1 MKTTSRKAKSVVV
14 VEDQTAICELIIEML
29 EARGVYRVLGS
40 TADGNEGLALAKQL
54 KPDILILDILLPG
67 ISGLEVLRQL
77 HGTQP
82 DLKVLVFSAKSEKQ
96 LARGLLKVGVRGY
109 VPKSARLSELRQA
122 VDAVAAGDTW
132 FSDSFQKAMA
142 DALTAPESDVDA
154 KGSTLTEREKEIAIL
169 LAKSFS
175 SKEVAVKLEISAKAM
190 PPRIASWKIRLRLPR
205 KSTVLPQ
212 PVAVRR
218 MTVAMR
224 EGTGFASVMRVSR
237 SASRSSR

>member
-1 MKTTSRKAKSVVV
+1 MKTSVRKAKSVVV

-29 EARGVYRVLGS
+29 EARGAYRVLGS
-40 TADGNEGLALAKQL
+40 TADGHEGLALAKQL

-77 HGTQP
+77 HDTQP
-82 DLKVLVFSAKSEKQ
+82 DLKVLIFSAKSEKQ
-96 LARGLLKVGVRGY
+96 IARGLLKAGVRGY

-132 FSDSFQKAMA
+132 FSETFQKAMA

-154 KGSTLTEREKEIAIL
+154 KGATLTEREKEIAIL

-175 SKEVAVKLEISAKAM
+175 SKEVAVKLDISAKTVENHRTNLMRKLGVHDVAGV
-190 PPRIASWKIRLRLPR
+190 IRF
-205 KSTVLPQ
+205 V
-212 PVAVRR
+212 VRQGLYDP
-218 MTVAMR
+218 T
-224 EGTGFASVMRVSR
+224 EG
-237 SASRSSR
+237 

>member
-175 SKEVAVKLEISAKAM
+175 SKEVAVKLEISAKTVENHRTNLMRKLGVHDVAGV
-190 PPRIASWKIRLRLPR
+190 IRY
-205 KSTVLPQ
+205 V
-212 PVAVRR
+212 VRQGLYDPS
-218 MTVAMR
+218 
-224 EGTGFASVMRVSR
+224 EG
-237 SASRSSR
+237 

>member
-1 MKTTSRKAKSVVV
+1 MKITSRKAKSVVV

-154 KGSTLTEREKEIAIL
+154 KGTTLTEREKEIAIL

-175 SKEVAVKLEISAKAM
+175 SKEVAVKLDISAKTVENHRTNLMRKLGVHDVAGV
-190 PPRIASWKIRLRLPR
+190 IRY
-205 KSTVLPQ
+205 V
-212 PVAVRR
+212 VRQGLYDPS
-218 MTVAMR
+218 
-224 EGTGFASVMRVSR
+224 EG
-237 SASRSSR
+237 

>member
-67 ISGLEVLRQL
+67 ISGLEILRQL
-77 HGTQP
+77 HDSQP

-175 SKEVAVKLEISAKAM
+175 SKEVAVKLDISAKTVENHRTNLMRKLGVHDVAGV
-190 PPRIASWKIRLRLPR
+190 IRF
-205 KSTVLPQ
+205 V
-212 PVAVRR
+212 VRQGLYDP
-218 MTVAMR
+218 T
-224 EGTGFASVMRVSR
+224 EG
-237 SASRSSR
+237 

>member
-29 EARGVYRVLGS
+29 EARGIYRVLGS

-122 VDAVAAGDTW
+122 VDPPAAGDTW

-154 KGSTLTEREKEIAIL
+154 KAPRSRN
-169 LAKSFS
+169 AK
-175 SKEVAVKLEISAKAM
+175 K
-190 PPRIASWKIRLRLPR
+190 
-205 KSTVLPQ
+205 KSPSCW
-212 PVAVRR
+212 P
-218 MTVAMR
+218 
-224 EGTGFASVMRVSR
+224 RVSR
-237 SASRSSR
+237 VKKWR

>member
-175 SKEVAVKLEISAKAM
+175 SKEVAVKLDISAKTVENHRTNLMRKLGVHDVAGV
-190 PPRIASWKIRLRLPR
+190 IRF
-205 KSTVLPQ
+205 V
-212 PVAVRR
+212 VRQGLYDPS
-218 MTVAMR
+218 
-224 EGTGFASVMRVSR
+224 EG
-237 SASRSSR
+237 